1 MFQKKNKKLEYSHRT
16 PQELL
21 ELAATNPEKLKRI
34 EQMLD
39 STESKSSMAAN
50 KIKIID
56 MTGKEQ
62 RVMHG
67 YESIS
72 QITRLSKLTEGE
84 DKKIMF
90 FDLPELR
97 HNLDLLVN
105 MTEDKILTSDKK
117 FKHYEDMIV
126 SLNYE
131 EKRTNE
137 RMKAEQEEIDKI
149 ENLMSIIEK

>member
-84 DKKIMF
+84 EKKIMF

>member
-1 MFQKKNKKLEYSHRT
+1 MEYSHRT

-34 EQMLD
+34 EQMLE
-39 STESKSSMAAN
+39 STESKTTVAAN

-72 QITRLSKLTEGE
+72 QITRLSKMGE
-84 DKKIMF
+84 NEEKKIML

-97 HNLDLLVN
+97 HNLDLIVN

-117 FKHYEDMIV
+117 FKHFEDMIV
-126 SLNYE
+126 SLSYE
-131 EKRTNE
+131 EKRTSE

-149 ENLMSIIEK
+149 ESLMSIIEK

>member
-1 MFQKKNKKLEYSHRT
+1 MNFFFDFQNKFLFFYLKKNNKKVEYAART

-21 ELAATNPEKLKRI
+21 ELAATNPQKLKRI
-34 EQMLD
+34 EQMLE
-39 STESKSSMAAN
+39 SSGESKAISSALNN

-67 YESIS
+67 YESFGQMARMS
-72 QITRLSKLTEGE
+72 SRVGQSEEKKRL
-84 DKKIMF
+84 

-97 HNLDLLVN
+97 HNLELIVN

-117 FKHYEDMIV
+117 
-126 SLNYE
+126 
-131 EKRTNE
+131 
-137 RMKAEQEEIDKI
+137 
-149 ENLMSIIEK
+149 